1 MQVSGEHENQARSEQ
16 QEVDSD
22 HDGQGLVHRRR
33 ADVVGQASQG
43 ENGVASDSAVSPGTA
58 AHIWTSKF
66 SPAILGVQILYALV
80 FLTCSEHYAT
90 NHCDQGHSQPGMMGN

>member
-33 ADVVGQASQG
+33 ADMVGQASQ
-43 ENGVASDSAVSPGTA
+43 VSTIQQQQPLQEEQEPQVRGAGLGPVSSSVTPG
-58 AHIWTSKF
+58 
-66 SPAILGVQILYALV
+66 
-80 FLTCSEHYAT
+80 
-90 NHCDQGHSQPGMMGN
+90 